1 MATKGTKNK
10 SNSSGKN
17 SGTKKNSGSASGRS
31 RNGSSARETDK
42 RGAERGVI
50 DNIWGIILIVVGI
63 FLFAAVQ
70 FNAAGQLGNMIGDF
84 LRGVFGFIGLILPFY
99 LIVFG
104 ILLLAN
110 KTVHISA
117 VSAILGSLIL
127 LMLCLFNSGRFIDP
141 DHIFFAPK
149 QFYYEGMTLEGG
161 GFFGMNIGMFLV
173 KYLGKVGLYGV
184 AAAITLVSLLLIIN
198 TPVSRAIESLKEKR
212 EDRALKKEEK
222 RQIEEEYYRK
232 EAMERREKRDAELAA
247 YKQNVREEVASKRS
261 KQHEAS
267 RSESIVEPIPAPDT
281 LFSGT
286 RGDFS
291 AFRDGMEIEL
301 PPQVPDTAGPLNV
314 NGYEPDVPD
323 DYDITDTENDI
334 SDVVTGEP
342 VDVIPGPKG
351 RIQTFGIDEQRIPE
365 PGYGLGEEY
374 EVPVSRILPD
384 DGDDDIAEVLPEPEP
399 VQQELKGLAALDAAD
414 NYIPSVSSVKQ
425 PTNEAVPAVVPAS
438 GKPKKKRAFRYRKP
452 PIDLLS
458 QKPAGSANQAKESEL
473 AEKAGILED
482 TLKSFGVDAKVI
494 DVTQGPA
501 VTRYEIQPGI
511 GVKVSKIVGLSNDI
525 ALRLRAKNIRT
536 EAPIPGKAAVGI
548 EVQNDKVNMVTLRE
562 VLESREFRQS
572 QSKITFAV
580 GRDIAGKAIV
590 ADLKS
595 MPHLLIAGSTG
606 SGKSVCI
613 NGIIT
618 SFLYKADPDE
628 VKLVLIDPKK
638 VELGVYNGIPHL
650 LIPVV
655 TEANKAAAAL
665 NWAVAEMDDR
675 YKKFAENNVRD
686 LAGYNEKLKAAGA
699 PKEELMPQIVIII
712 DELADLMMVSPTQVE
727 ESICRLAQLARAA
740 GMHIIVATQ
749 RPSVDVVTGLIKAN
763 IPSRIAFAVSSNAD
777 SRTILDMVGA
787 EKLAGKGDMLFHPLG
802 SGKPIRVQG
811 CFIKDDEVNAVTDF
825 VKSQIEEVEYA
836 DEILET
842 VERGNVQEQKPQDEE
857 EELLGEAIDLVMDAG
872 QASTSMIQRRFRIGY
887 NRAARIMESMEAM
900 GIIGPQ
906 DGSKPRQVL
915 LTKEEYEE
923 SKN

>member
-1 MATKGTKNK
+1 MATKGTKTK

-17 SGTKKNSGSASGRS
+17 GGTKKNTGSASKRS
-31 RNGSSARETDK
+31 GSSSSAREAEN

-70 FNAAGQLGNMIGDF
+70 FNAAGQLGNVIGDC
-84 LRGVFGFIGLILPFY
+84 LRGIFGFIGLILPFY

-117 VSAILGSLIL
+117 GSSCLGILIL
-127 LMLCLFNSGRFIDP
+127 LMLCLFNSGRFIDA
-141 DHIFFAPK
+141 DNVFFAPK
-149 QFYYEGMTLEGG
+149 QFYYEGVTLEGG

-198 TPVSRAIESLKEKR
+198 TPVSRAIESIRERR

-222 RQIEEEYYRK
+222 RQAEEEYYRK
-232 EAMERREKRDAELAA
+232 EALERREKRDAELAA
-247 YKQNVREEVASKRS
+247 YKQSVREEVASKRS
-261 KQHEAS
+261 SQPETQHSATFV
-267 RSESIVEPIPAPDT
+267 VEPLPVPDT

-286 RGDFS
+286 RGDLS

-301 PPQVPDTAGPLNV
+301 PPQPENFAAIASNSIQPEPEEETGTFGLEEIPPAG
-314 NGYEPDVPD
+314 
-323 DYDITDTENDI
+323 
-334 SDVVTGEP
+334 STGEP
-342 VDVIPGPKG
+342 VDVIPGPRG

-374 EVPVSRILPD
+374 EVPVSVVLPD
-384 DGDDDIAEVLPEPEP
+384 DVDEDATGDIPEPEP
-399 VQQELKGLAALDAAD
+399 VQPELKGLAALDAAEHI
-414 NYIPSVSSVKQ
+414 IPSVSSFGQ
-425 PTNEAVPAVVPAS
+425 PTDDTVPAAAPAS
-438 GKPKKKRAFRYRKP
+438 NKPKKKHSFKYRKP
-452 PIDLLS
+452 PIELLS
-458 QKPAGSANQAKESEL
+458 QKPAGSASQAKESEL

-501 VTRYEIQPGI
+501 VTRYEIQPGV
-511 GVKVSKIVGLSNDI
+511 GVKVNKIVGLSNDI

-686 LAGYNEKLKAAGA
+686 LAGYNQKLKNAGA
-699 PKEELMPQIVIII
+699 PKEELLPQIVIII
-712 DELADLMMVSPTQVE
+712 DELADLMMVSATQVE
-727 ESICRLAQLARAA
+727 EAICRLAQLARAA

-811 CFIKDDEVNAVTDF
+811 CFIKDEEVNAVTDF
-825 VKSQIEEVEYA
+825 VKSQIDEVDYK

-857 EELLGEAIDLVMDAG
+857 EELLDEAIELVMDAG

-900 GIIGPQ
+900 GVIGPQ

-923 SKN
+923 SRN